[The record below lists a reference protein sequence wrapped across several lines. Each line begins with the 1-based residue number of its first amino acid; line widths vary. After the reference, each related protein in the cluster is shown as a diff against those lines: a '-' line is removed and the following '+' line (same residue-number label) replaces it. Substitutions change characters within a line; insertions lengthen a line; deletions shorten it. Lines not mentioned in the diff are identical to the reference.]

1 MKWSD
6 VQSLVNDY
14 ENEVVYNP
22 LNSGMMVGYECGCGG
37 DSYTTEELDRLEQA
51 EEETIKRVEEFCKTK
66 GIEYDGR

>member
-22 LNSGMMVGYECGCGG
+22 LNSGLVVGCECGCGG
-37 DSYTTEELDRLEQA
+37 DSYTPEELDRLEQA
-51 EEETIKRVEEFCKTK
+51 EGETIKKVVEFCKTK